1 MDKYP
6 YNTHNRNV
14 IIGGQIMNKL
24 KQIIA
29 DYLAYCEYQKKLS
42 AKTIKAYTV
51 DLEQFRRHI
60 VSENIPAK
68 AEISVYITQIH
79 KSYLPRTVK
88 RKIASIR
95 AFFNYLEFE
104 EILNENPMKKIK
116 TKFQIPQSLPR
127 TIPLAVIENVLCTA
141 YQELKQAR
149 TPYASNVALRNA
161 AMIELLFATGLRVSE
176 LCSINADCID
186 LERGS
191 ILIMGKGAKERVL
204 QIGNPEVLSVLRQ
217 YAEENSKQICVAGC
231 FFINRLSSRITE
243 QSVRFLIKRL
253 CSKAVIKQN
262 ITPHMFR
269 HTFATLL
276 LEEDVDIRY
285 IQRML
290 GHSSILTTQIYT
302 HVTIEKQR
310 QILTTK
316 HPRNKLA
323 IGL

>member
-1 MDKYP
+1 M
-6 YNTHNRNV
+6 
-14 IIGGQIMNKL
+14 IKL
-24 KQIIA
+24 KQTMT
-29 DYLAYCEYQKKLS
+29 DYFAYCEYQKKLNT
-42 AKTIKAYTV
+42 KTIKAYTI
-51 DLEQFRRHI
+51 DLEQLRQYTE
-60 VSENIPAK
+60 SESIPVK
-68 AEISVYITQIH
+68 AEITVYITHLH
-79 KSYLPRTVK
+79 KIYSPRTVK

-104 EILNENPMKKIK
+104 EILDENPMKKIK
-116 TKFQIPQSLPR
+116 TKFQIPQLLPR
-127 TIPLAVIENVLCTA
+127 TISLTVIENILRIA

-149 TPYASNVALRNA
+149 TVYAKNTALRNV

-176 LCSINADCID
+176 LCSIDVSYID
-186 LERGS
+186 LVKGS

-204 QIGNPEVLSVLRQ
+204 QIGNPEVLSILRR
-217 YAEENSKQICVAGC
+217 YAEENAPQIHEAGC
-231 FFINRLSSRITE
+231 FFVNRLLSRISE

-253 CSKAVIKQN
+253 CVKAAIGQN

-302 HVTIEKQR
+302 QVTVEKQR
-310 QILTTK
+310 QILTLK
-316 HPRNKLA
+316 HPRNRLA
-323 IGL
+323 VGL